1 MNDLVSIIVPIY
13 NVPNEMLKKCID
25 SLIKQTYKNIEIL
38 LVNDGTNED
47 NLKICNDFI
56 KKSKLVKII
65 NQKNLGLSGAR
76 NTGVNNATGKWITF
90 VDGDDWIEENGI
102 KRVISRIKD
111 TPDIVC
117 FGTIKEY
124 KNTAFTYKFNNLFED
139 GKVYKEDC
147 KLFLKVLFDFDS
159 NISDATAK
167 LYNREFLKKNQISH
181 DINIK
186 QGVEAFDFN
195 FDAFLK
201 AEEIQFLKEYIYHYS
216 YNAESITMRPGNKGY
231 EQIIFG
237 LKKVEK
243 KVIDLDNNVV
253 TKSFYNRIKFIIVST
268 AISGYFNPDVKVK
281 YKIRK
286 KEFEKFMNNKIL
298 VKSLKY
304 ESKMDIKRKIIL
316 FFVSKKIYIPI
327 YFLAIIRKMQK
338 SI

>member
-1 MNDLVSIIVPIY
+1 MSDLVSIIVPIY
-13 NVPNEMLKKCID
+13 NVPNEMLKKCIN

-47 NLKICNDFI
+47 NIKICKEFL
-56 KKSKLVKII
+56 KKSKSIKMI

-90 VDGDDWIEENGI
+90 VDGDDWLEEKGIE
-102 KRVISRIKD
+102 KVISRIKD
-111 TPDIVC
+111 MPDIVC

-147 KLFLKVLFDFDS
+147 KFFLEVLFDFES

-181 DINIK
+181 DINIR

-195 FDAFLK
+195 FDAFFK
-201 AEEIQFLKEYIYHYS
+201 AKKIQFLKEYIYHYS
-216 YNAESITMRPGNKGY
+216 YNAGSITMRPGNKGY
-231 EQIIFG
+231 EQIISG
-237 LKKVEK
+237 LQKVEK
-243 KVIDLDNNVV
+243 KVLDLDNDVV

-281 YKIRK
+281 YKMR
-286 KEFEKFMNNKIL
+286 KFMNNKIL
-298 VKSLKY
+298 TKALNY
-304 ESKMDIKRKIIL
+304 ESKVDIKRKIIL
-316 FFVSKKIYIPI
+316 FFISKKIYIPI